1 MGEALATK
9 YRPKRFS
16 DVVEQD
22 VVKSILTEQLQTKT
36 FKNCLLFCGGAGT
49 GKAQPLYSK
58 VLTPDGFIT
67 MGEVQEGTEVI
78 TGNGVVAEVSGVYPQ
93 GIKPI
98 YEITLSN
105 GQSFRVSDEH
115 LNVIYTLENG
125 KYVESVIDTKQ
136 LIKLKR
142 KETYIRITDAKGYG
156 SAYYNISTIKHI
168 GDEECQ
174 CIYVDAPEHTYIT
187 DNYVVTHNT
196 TSARI
201 FAKEI
206 NNFKGRVI
214 EIDAASHNSVEDV
227 RRIIE
232 DARTLSLDS
241 EYKVF
246 LIDECHMIS
255 NAGWN
260 AALKLLEEPPKK
272 SILVFCTT
280 DPQKIPATIL
290 SRVQRFN
297 FQKISQD
304 GIINR
309 LKYIIESENKE
320 ICESRGNDFVEG
332 EDTLLITYEDSAL
345 EYIAKQ
351 ADGGMRDS
359 ITLLDKCISYNKS
372 LTLQN
377 VLSALGSVDYTDM
390 FNLTDALNKMDG
402 KTVIEIIETI
412 HSTGLD
418 LKQFVKMYSYFLLDL
433 CKYELF
439 GNFQFLQMPSIYDSK
454 LKTYTPD
461 DFVFIRQL
469 FDVVL
474 KLNKDIQ
481 WETVPKPMIESC
493 LLPLC
498 QEG

>member
-1 MGEALATK
+1 MGEALAVK

-22 VVKSILTEQLQTKT
+22 VVKSILTEQLEKKS

-58 VLTPDGFIT
+58 VLTPNGFIT
-67 MGEVQEGTEVI
+67 MGDVVEGTEVI
-78 TGNGVVAEVSGVYPQ
+78 TGNGNVAEVSGIYPQ

-98 YEITLSN
+98 YEISLSG
-105 GQSFRVSDEH
+105 GQKFRVSDEH
-115 LNVIYTLENG
+115 LNVIYTLVDGE
-125 KYVESVIDTKQ
+125 YIESVVDTKQ
-136 LIKLKR
+136 LLKLKR
-142 KETYIRITDAKGYG
+142 KDTFMRVTDAKGHG
-156 SAYYNISTIKHI
+156 SAYYTLTAIKHI

-174 CIYVDAPEHTYIT
+174 CIYVDAPEHTYVT
-187 DNYVVTHNT
+187 DNCVVTHNT

-201 FAKEI
+201 FAKEV
-206 NNFKGRVI
+206 NGFKGHTI
-214 EIDAASHNSVEDV
+214 EIDAASNNGVEDA

-246 LIDECHMIS
+246 LLDEAHMLS
-255 NAGWN
+255 TAAWN
-260 AALKLLEEPPKK
+260 ALLKLFEEPPKK
-272 SILVFCTT
+272 SIFILATT

-290 SRVQRFN
+290 SRIQRFN
-297 FQKISQD
+297 FQKISQE
-304 GIINR
+304 GIMGR
-309 LKYIIESENKE
+309 LKFIIDSENKE
-320 ICESRGNDFVEG
+320 ICESRGNDTTEG
-332 EDTLLITYEDSAL
+332 EEDILITYDEGAL

-359 ITLLDKCISYNKS
+359 ITLLDKCISYNKN
-372 LTLQN
+372 LTLEN
-377 VLSALGSVDYTDM
+377 VLEALGSVDYTDM
-390 FNLTDALNKMDG
+390 FNLTDALNRMDG

-412 HSTGLD
+412 HRTGLD
-418 LKQFVKMYSYFLLDL
+418 LRQFIKTYSYFLLDL

-439 GNFQFLQMPSIYDSK
+439 GNFQFLQMPSIYDDK
-454 LKTYTPD
+454 LKSYTAD
-461 DFVFIRQL
+461 DFAFIRQL

-481 WETVPKPMIESC
+481 WETIPKPVIESC